1 MDYLVDKRP
10 TLVSG
15 TPSAAFYLARHLREQ
30 GATGPLAP
38 FARVGGEQL
47 FSFQREHIDSYLCAR
62 AINSYGTTETGAL
75 AGECPAGS
83 MHVYADHVHLEIF
96 RDDAPAQPGEFGDI
110 VVTTLYN
117 TTMPLIR
124 YRVGDRGRLS
134 PDKCDCGLPYP
145 VLTDLQAR
153 SDDRLVLPDGSH
165 RHSSVL
171 VEQLRKVFDDANGDW
186 VRQLQF
192 RQNNSVAWEA
202 WVEGPESLV
211 TQSSN
216 NAKTAAIENLIT
228 GIVQQTVGSEC
239 NVTVH
244 FVSQLPLEHG
254 KFRYYRAARSTRRA
268 AQAAP

>member
-1 MDYLVDKRP
+1 
-10 TLVSG
+10 
-15 TPSAAFYLARHLREQ
+15 
-30 GATGPLAP
+30 
-38 FARVGGEQL
+38 
-47 FSFQREHIDSYLCAR
+47 
-62 AINSYGTTETGAL
+62 
-75 AGECPAGS
+75 

-96 RDDAPAQPGEFGDI
+96 
-110 VVTTLYN
+110 
-117 TTMPLIR
+117 
-124 YRVGDRGRLS
+124 
-134 PDKCDCGLPYP
+134 LPYP

-153 SDDRLVLPDGSH
+153 SDDRLVVPDGSH

-239 NVTVH
+239 TVTVH
-244 FVSQLPLEHG
+244 FVSQLPREHG
-254 KFRYYRAARSTRRA
+254 KFRYFRAARSTRRA